1 MVIEVFEVFFPISD
15 SDFLNWTNSRYVLD
29 IVSTLVVSS
38 LDTVVLRV
46 GLIWTF
52 SVVKGRCVGIQ
63 V

>member
-1 MVIEVFEVFFPISD
+1 MVIEVFEVSFAISD

-38 LDTVVLRV
+38 LDTVVLRL